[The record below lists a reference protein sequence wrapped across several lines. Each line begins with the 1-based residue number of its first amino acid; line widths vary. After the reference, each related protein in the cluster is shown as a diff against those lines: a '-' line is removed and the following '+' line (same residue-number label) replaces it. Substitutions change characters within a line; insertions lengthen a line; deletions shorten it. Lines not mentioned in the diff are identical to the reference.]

1 MNSMS
6 SDDPDTI
13 RFHRFVPP
21 EEDDEIE
28 AQARFFGVTVDQMIK
43 DVEKML
49 AGHDATGGEKVSRQW
64 LGSGK
69 MKAIALA
76 GSDKFNWRA

>member
-21 EEDDEIE
+21 EEGEEIE
-28 AQARFFGVTVDQMIK
+28 AQARFFGVTVDQLVQDI
-43 DVEKML
+43 EAPSL
-49 AGHDATGGEKVSRQW
+49 IGGGRHE
-64 LGSGK
+64 
-69 MKAIALA
+69 AIHE
-76 GSDKFNWRA
+76 FHWTR

>member
-28 AQARFFGVTVDQMIK
+28 AQARFFGVTVDQMIQ
-43 DVEKML
+43 DSEAVPVL
-49 AGHDATGGEKVSRQW
+49 QGGRHQ
-64 LGSGK
+64 
-69 MKAIALA
+69 AIHE
-76 GSDKFNWRA
+76 FHWTR

>member
-43 DVEKML
+43 DNEAVPVL
-49 AGHDATGGEKVSRQW
+49 QGGRHQ
-64 LGSGK
+64 
-69 MKAIALA
+69 AIHE
-76 GSDKFNWRA
+76 FHWTR